1 MHVQGIRF
9 ASFLLPLL
17 LLAGCATF
25 APRPPSGAEKAS
37 TAMSPG
43 DNIDTSNGNI
53 LSREALLEELARAR
67 IVYAGEMHTSIE
79 DHRVQLNLLKDLH
92 YRNASMVLAMEM
104 LPREAQPVLDRFVR
118 GEIDE
123 EDFVREVHWEK
134 IWGYPFQLYRGL
146 LAFAR
151 DNRLKIVGLNAPQE
165 VVHKV
170 AQGGLSSLTPEERA
184 RVARDFHLD
193 DPAHREHVRAE
204 FEGHG
209 RGHIKSFETF
219 YEAQLAWEE
228 TMSETLA
235 RVEKDLPE
243 GGRILAIIGKGH
255 IAGRVGVPALT
266 FLRTNRPFKTVA
278 PIPFDYPGNIN
289 DPDIA
294 DFVLVVDK
302 YESGHKGRLGV
313 MIREQAAGGGVAVTG
328 VVPGSPAERAGIR
341 KGDVLLSID
350 GNPVSTLDDI
360 HRALAGGTGSHWFT
374 LKRDGEDISVAVTLG
389 P

>member
-1 MHVQGIRF
+1 MRAQVIRF
-9 ASFLLPLL
+9 ASFLFPLL
-17 LLAGCATF
+17 LLAGCAAF
-25 APRPPSGAEKAS
+25 ATRPSSNTEKAP

-43 DNIDTSNGNI
+43 DTIDTANGNV
-53 LSREALLEELARAR
+53 LSGEALLEELARAR

-79 DHRVQLNLLKDLH
+79 DHRVQLNLLKELH
-92 YRNASMVLAMEM
+92 HRNPSIVLAMEM
-104 LPREAQPVLDRFVR
+104 FPRETQPVLDRFAR
-118 GEIDE
+118 GEIGE
-123 EDFVREVHWEK
+123 EDFVREIRWEK
-134 IWGYPFQLYRGL
+134 TWGYPFQLYRGL
-146 LAFAR
+146 LVFAR

-170 AQGGLSSLTPEERA
+170 AQSGLSSLTPEERA

-193 DPAHREHVRAE
+193 DPAHREYLRAE

-209 RGHIKSFETF
+209 RGHIKNFETF
-219 YEAQLAWEE
+219 YEAQLAWED

-235 RVEKDLPE
+235 RVDKDLPE
-243 GGRILAIIGKGH
+243 GGQILVIIGKGH

-278 PIPFDYPGNIN
+278 PIPFDYPGNLV

-302 YESGHKGRLGV
+302 YESGHKGRLGM
-313 MIREQAAGGGVAVTG
+313 MIREQAPGGGVTVTG

-350 GNPVSTLDDI
+350 GNPVSTLEDI
-360 HRALAGGTGSHWFT
+360 HRAMAGGTGNHWFT
-374 LKRDGEDISVAVTLG
+374 LKRDGEDISVAVTLE